1 MMNRSKADQL
11 LYLRSNGFEKNILPL
26 KIISRSEIE
35 EDHKFTS
42 IINSIKRDMPT
53 DFYIVRSSA
62 SDEDGH
68 ISNAGKYQS
77 MLDVSSEKIDSAVR
91 EVLKSYEIVS
101 LSDQVFVQ
109 PMLTNVLCSGVVFTK
124 DPNTGSNYFVINV
137 YKGTDTTAITSG
149 AKEGELHVVQWQE
162 SGSDDYL
169 LSLGYLDLVKLVK
182 RVMYELNNDSLDIEF
197 SLTKNGIYLLQVRKL
212 NAAQS
217 SVSRD
222 EHLSLLN
229 EVREK
234 VSATQNHN
242 PFLLG
247 GTSYLGIM
255 PDWNPAE
262 LIGIRPQQLS
272 RTLFKDLITDSIWTY
287 ERGNLGYRNVRG
299 VPLLIDLAGQPYIDV
314 RASLNSL
321 IPAALDD
328 SLAEKLCNSYLD
340 ILKSDPRLHDKLESE
355 VSIPNYVF
363 DLDARLEALPV
374 IFTPVEK
381 NSIKRS
387 LIELT
392 RNIISENPY
401 GLSKI
406 LEKHKPLT
414 NRYYQIVSSDL
425 DSVSKIYWLLED
437 CKRYGTLP
445 FTGVARLAFIATT
458 LVNSL
463 IEIGILSAKEVS
475 EFWMSIPSV
484 TSNMLQDFHELQID
498 FFLATYGHLRPGTF
512 DIRIPSY
519 AESPNTY
526 FKTANKSGDFSRA
539 TNNITEHL
547 INKIDRA
554 NLLQDLQISGR
565 DLVGFVTRSV
575 QARESVKFDFTRNVS
590 TILDLV
596 AKCGVEHG
604 LTRNQM
610 AQSDIQTF
618 VKAYRESLDLK
629 KQLLLDIKRG
639 EEITRASNSIWLPP
653 LILGSTDIGCFQ
665 VPPLTPN
672 FVSQKTVTGH
682 SIYVSTGDM
691 PLDGKIVLIE
701 SADPGFDWIFLR
713 RITGLITCYGG
724 ANSHMAV
731 RSKELN
737 IPAAIGVGAATFESL
752 KKSNVIFLDCVNKRI
767 ESH

>member
-1 MMNRSKADQL
+1 MINRSKADQL
-11 LYLRSNGFEKNILPL
+11 LYLRSNGFGKNILPL
-26 KIISRSEIE
+26 MIFSRSEIE
-35 EDHKFTS
+35 DDHKFTS
-42 IINSIKRDMPT
+42 IINSIKRNMPT

-91 EVLKSYEIVS
+91 EVLKSYETVS

-109 PMLTNVLCSGVVFTK
+109 PMLTNVLCSGVIFTK

-169 LSLGYLDLVKLVK
+169 LSLGYLDLVNLIK

-197 SLTKNGIYLLQVRKL
+197 SLTENGIYLLQVRKL

-217 SVSRD
+217 SVSQD
-222 EHLSLLN
+222 EHLCLLN

-340 ILKSDPRLHDKLESE
+340 ILKSDTRLHDKLESE

-381 NSIKRS
+381 NSLKRS

-406 LEKHKPLT
+406 LEKHEPIT
-414 NRYYQIVSSDL
+414 NRYYQIVSSNL

-463 IEIGILSAKEVS
+463 IEIGILSVKEVS

-484 TSNMLQDFHELQID
+484 TSNMLQDFHELKID
-498 FFLATYGHLRPGTF
+498 SFLATYGHLRPGTF

-526 FKTANKSGDFSRA
+526 FKTANKSENFS
-539 TNNITEHL
+539 
-547 INKIDRA
+547 
-554 NLLQDLQISGR
+554 
-565 DLVGFVTRSV
+565 
-575 QARESVKFDFTRNVS
+575 RESVKFNFTRNVS

-604 LTRNQM
+604 LTRSQM

-629 KQLLLDIKRG
+629 KRLLLDIKRG

-653 LILGSTDIGCFQ
+653 LILSSTDVGCFQ
-665 VPPLTPN
+665 VPSLTPN

-682 SIYVSTGDM
+682 SIYVSTEDM

-713 RITGLITCYGG
+713 GIIGLITCYGG

-752 KKSNVIFLDCVNKRI
+752 KKSNVIFLDCLNKRI